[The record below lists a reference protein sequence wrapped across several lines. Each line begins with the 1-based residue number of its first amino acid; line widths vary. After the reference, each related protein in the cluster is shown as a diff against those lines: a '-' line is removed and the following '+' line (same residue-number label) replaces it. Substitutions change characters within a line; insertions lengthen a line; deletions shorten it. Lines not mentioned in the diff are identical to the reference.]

1 MQGKIVA
8 YSDAARAGVIQA
20 TDGKLLTFIRA
31 NWISAEAKPRS
42 GLIVTFKPGMR
53 SVTQVRVAS

>member
-20 TDGKLLTFIRA
+20 ADGRLLTFIRA
-31 NWISAEAKPRS
+31 NWISAEAKPCR
-42 GLIVTFKPGMR
+42 GLLVTFQPGLR
-53 SVTQVRVAS
+53 SVTQVRAAG